1 MHLSE
6 SDTCLRTMPET
17 QPVETAHATHDPA
30 ANSNAAVNRN
40 SGAANAVSVQKSR
53 VIPSFCQSPNRVGS
67 GPSGPPTSIGRVSL
81 ASGFRRFSASA
92 IARRP
97 ASRIRRFRA
106 SSLASRSDRSV
117 MRYLLGPTGGLVSH
131 AARQCTPT
139 GNRLCGN
146 CRSGD
151 CKVAYTR
158 VCQ

>member
-17 QPVETAHATHDPA
+17 RPVETAQTTSDPA
-30 ANSNAAVNRN
+30 ANSNAAVNWN

-106 SSLASRSDRSV
+106 SSLASRSDRSF
-117 MRYLLGPTGGLVSH
+117 MRNLLGPTGGLVAH
-131 AARQCTPT
+131 ASTQCTPT
-139 GNRLCGN
+139 GNLICRN
-146 CRSGD
+146 CRSGH
-151 CKVAYTR
+151 CKIAYPR
-158 VCQ
+158 VGQ